1 MYDIPILMLHS
12 VNDHPKDSP
21 MGDLSVSSKGLEAYL
36 KVFSKWNYQ
45 MISMDDFIN
54 KKFDSDRNFVVLTF
68 DDGYKDNLTVA
79 MPILKK
85 YGAHA
90 TIFVNPSY
98 VSFDSDD
105 SSDWG
110 FMTWDEVLEANNS
123 GVFDIQAH
131 TMTHEFVFTSD
142 KIVDYYT
149 PDKFRKY
156 YWLAWMLYPD
166 SPNKWNGEANKYK
179 DMIPVGYPI
188 FEYGRRISNK
198 KFIPSS
204 EYVDFV
210 IDCYKNKKLEDT
222 DQYKE
227 KHGSFESDTDY
238 NEYVTWEIMECK
250 SILENKLNHRI
261 HTLCFPGGGYT
272 DFALDVAKTS
282 GYQCYMTASRF
293 REGNNNDH
301 YKELING
308 KFVGFNR
315 TAFSLI
321 HPGVLSDSFFDYWIA
336 KLSLGTYQNISRYVV
351 LKKVFSKFWHT

>member
-12 VNDHPKDSP
+12 INDHPNDSP
-21 MGDLSVSSKGLEAYL
+21 MGDLSVSSKGLEAYM

-54 KKFDSDRNFVVLTF
+54 NRFDANKNYVVLTF

-98 VSFDSDD
+98 ASFESDV

-110 FMTWDEVLEANNS
+110 FMTWDEVIEANNS

-149 PDKFRKY
+149 PDKYRKY

-166 SPNKWNGEANKYK
+166 SPNMWNGEANKYK

-188 FEYGRRISNK
+188 FEFGRRISNK
-198 KFIPSS
+198 KFIPSAD
-204 EYVDFV
+204 YIDFI
-210 IDCYKNKKLEDT
+210 IDCYKNEKLEVI
-222 DQYKE
+222 DQYTE
-227 KHGSFESDTDY
+227 EHGKYESDEDY
-238 NEYVTWEIMECK
+238 QKYVIWEISECK
-250 SILENKLNHRI
+250 SILEVKLNHSI
-261 HTLCFPGGGYT
+261 HTICFPGGGYT
-272 DFALDVAKTS
+272 DFALDVAKNN
-282 GYQCYMTASRF
+282 GYLCYMTASRL
-293 REGNNNDH
+293 RVGNNNDH
-301 YKELING
+301 YKKLTDGE
-308 KFVGFNR
+308 FVGFNR

-336 KLSLGTYQNISRYVV
+336 RLSLGTYQNLKRYTIF
-351 LKKVFSKFWHT
+351 KKMMSKIWHT

>member
-1 MYDIPILMLHS
+1 MYDIPILMLHT
-12 VNDHPKDSP
+12 VNNNPKDNP
-21 MGDLSVSSKGLEAYL
+21 MGELSVSSKGFEAYL

-45 MISMDDFIN
+45 MISMDDFISH
-54 KKFDSDRNFVVLTF
+54 KFDSNKNFIVLTF

-98 VSFDSDD
+98 ISCETDKD
-105 SSDWG
+105 SDWG
-110 FMTWDEVLEANNS
+110 FMTWDEIQKAQNS

-142 KIVDYYT
+142 KIIDYYT

-156 YWLAWMLYPD
+156 YWLAWMLFPD

-198 KFIPSS
+198 KYIPDNDYINFIL
-204 EYVDFV
+204 E
-210 IDCYKNKKLEDT
+210 CYKNNNIEKI
-222 DQYKE
+222 DQFKGH
-227 KHGSFESDTDY
+227 HGSYESEDDFH
-238 NEYVTWEIMECK
+238 EYVTWEIKECK
-250 SILENKLNHRI
+250 TILERKLNNHI

-272 DFALDVAKTS
+272 DFALETAES
-282 GYQCYMTASRF
+282 AGYKCYMTASRY
-293 REGNNNDH
+293 RMGNNNVH
-301 YKELING
+301 FHNFEKGN
-308 KFVGFNR
+308 FVGFNR
-315 TAFSLI
+315 TSFSLI
-321 HPGVLSDSFFDYWIA
+321 HPGILPDSFFDYWVA
-336 KLSLGTYQNISRYVV
+336 KLSLGTYQNIPRYVFF
-351 LKKVFSKFWHT
+351 KKSFSKIWHT